1 MARMDKLVRTPVLIV
16 GAGPVGLQIAMD
28 LGWRG
33 TDCVVIDKAD
43 GAPVLHPRAAGISP
57 RTMEFCRR
65 WGIVDQV
72 RQFGFPA
79 DFDMSVVYCTALLG
93 HLIGR
98 EDYPPLERQRQVPFS
113 PENQWRC
120 PQTVFDPL
128 LASALRSYSGVR
140 LYYKHRLAGFEQ
152 HDDGVRA
159 DVVDLED
166 GSTSAIEAEYLVAC
180 DGSAS
185 EIATALGIEVEGKRA
200 LSYSLNAVIQA
211 PQLFKWHAM
220 GEAVRYLFI
229 GPEGTWANLTAVDG
243 HDRWRFTLIGTEEKL
258 ELAKLDMNGEIRR
271 AFGTDRIPF
280 EILAMAPWRRS
291 ETIAR
296 EYRRGRIL
304 IAGDA
309 AHTMSPTGGHGMN
322 TGAGDAV
329 DLGWK
334 LDAVLRGWGGKH
346 LLDSY
351 EAERRP
357 VAVRNARN
365 SSENFRTW
373 LSAARSSDVTAD
385 TAAGLEARELI
396 GRSLRESLRAE
407 WDSWGIQLGYRYED
421 SPICISDDTPAP
433 PDGPSEYVQSARP
446 GSRAP
451 HAWLPDGRSTLD
463 LFGRGFVL
471 LRLCAGD
478 LDVGALARAAA
489 EKQVPL
495 SVMDINTREVRDLYG
510 APLVLVRPDGHCAW
524 RGDAVPK
531 RPGEVIDIVR
541 GARRR
546 AVHAS
551 ATDERGKVQPA
562 HHIV

>member
-1 MARMDKLVRTPVLIV
+1 MDKLVRTPVLVV
-16 GAGPVGLQIAMD
+16 GAGPVGLQTGMD

-33 TDCVVIDKAD
+33 TDCVLIDEAD
-43 GAPVLHPRAAGISP
+43 GSPVIHPRAAGISP

-65 WGIVDQV
+65 WGIVDRV
-72 RQFGFPA
+72 RQLGFPV
-79 DFDMSVVYCTALLG
+79 DFDMSVVYCTTLVG

-128 LASALRSYSGVR
+128 LANALRSYAGVR
-140 LYYKHRLAGFEQ
+140 LYYRHRLVAFKST
-152 HDDGVRA
+152 DDCVRA
-159 DVVDLED
+159 EVQDLEN
-166 GSTSAIEAEYLVAC
+166 GRTSIVEAEYLVAC
-180 DGSAS
+180 DGAGSKITGS
-185 EIATALGIEVEGKRA
+185 LGIETEGKRA
-200 LSYSLNAVIQA
+200 LSYSLNAVIEV
-211 PQLFKWHAM
+211 PGLFKLHPM

-258 ELAKLDMNGEIRR
+258 ELSKLDMRGEIRR
-271 AFGTDRIPF
+271 AFGTDAIRF

-334 LDAVLRGWGGKH
+334 LDAVLRGWGGGQ

-357 VAVRNARN
+357 VAIRNARN

-385 TAAGLEARELI
+385 TPAGHEARDAI
-396 GRSLRESLRAE
+396 CRSLRESLRAE
-407 WDSWGIQLGYRYED
+407 WDSWGIQLGYRYEG
-421 SPICISDDTPAP
+421 SPICIPDGSPAP
-433 PDGPSEYVQSARP
+433 PDGPSDYVQSARP

-451 HAWLPDGRSTLD
+451 HFWLPDGRSTLD

-471 LRLCAGD
+471 LRLSADD
-478 LDVGALARAAA
+478 LDVGPLVRAATA
-489 EKQVPL
+489 RRVPF
-495 SVMDINTREVRDLYG
+495 SVIDIDIADLRDLYG
-510 APLVLVRPDGHCAW
+510 APLVLVRPDGHSAW
-524 RGDAVPK
+524 RNHAIPT
-531 RPGEVIDIVR
+531 RPDEVIDIVR
-541 GARRR
+541 GARRGTEDEPASGAR
-546 AVHAS
+546 SAVQAEIS
-551 ATDERGKVQPA
+551 T
-562 HHIV
+562 

>member
-1 MARMDKLVRTPVLIV
+1 MKKLVQTPVLVV
-16 GAGPVGLQIAMD
+16 GAGPVGLQIGMD

-33 TDCVVIDKAD
+33 TDCVLIDEANGLPVI
-43 GAPVLHPRAAGISP
+43 HPRAAGISP

-72 RQFGFPA
+72 RKFGFPA
-79 DFDMSVVYCTALLG
+79 DFDMSVVYCTSLVG

-98 EDYPPLERQRQVPFS
+98 EEYPPLQCQRQVPFS

-128 LASALRSYSGVR
+128 LANALRSYESVR
-140 LYYKHRLAGFEQ
+140 LYYKHRLMAFKTS
-152 HDDGVRA
+152 DDCVRA
-159 DVVDLED
+159 EVLDLEND
-166 GSTSAIEAEYLVAC
+166 RTSIIEAKYLVAC
-180 DGSAS
+180 DGAGSNITAS
-185 EIATALGIEVEGKRA
+185 LGIEAEGKRA
-200 LSYSLNAVIQA
+200 LSYSLNAVIDI
-211 PQLFKWHAM
+211 PGFFKLHRM

-258 ELAKLDMNGEIRR
+258 ELSKLDMKSEIRR
-271 AFGTDRIPF
+271 AFGTDAIPF
-280 EILAMAPWRRS
+280 EIVAMAPWRRS
-291 ETIAR
+291 ESIAR

-334 LDAVLRGWGGKH
+334 LDAVLRGWGGAH

-357 VAVRNARN
+357 VAIRNARN

-385 TAAGLEARELI
+385 TPAGHEARETVS
-396 GRSLRESLRAE
+396 RTLRESLRAE
-407 WDSWGIQLGYRYED
+407 WDSWGIQLGYRYES
-421 SPICISDDTPAP
+421 SPICIPDGSPAP
-433 PDGPSEYVQSARP
+433 PDDPSDYVQSARP

-451 HAWLPDGRSTLD
+451 HFWLPDGRSTLD

-471 LRLCAGD
+471 LRLCAED
-478 LDVGALARAAA
+478 PDVGPLVRAATA
-489 EKQVPL
+489 SRVPF
-495 SVMDINTREVRDLYG
+495 SVVDINIADLRDLYG
-510 APLVLVRPDGHCAW
+510 APLVLVRPDGHTAW
-524 RGDAVPK
+524 RGHAVPN
-531 RPGEVIDIVR
+531 RPDEVIDVVR
-541 GARRR
+541 GAGRGRE
-546 AVHAS
+546 HAP
-551 ATDERGKVQPA
+551 AGDERSTVPVSIA
-562 HHIV
+562 T

>member
-1 MARMDKLVRTPVLIV
+1 MDKRLRTPILIV
-16 GAGPVGLQIAMD
+16 GAGPVGLQTAMD

-33 TDCVVIDKAD
+33 TDCMLIDEAD
-43 GAPVLHPRAAGISP
+43 GAPVIHPRAAGISP

-79 DFDMSVVYCTALLG
+79 DFDMSVVYCTTLAG

-98 EDYPPLERQRQVPFS
+98 EDYPPLGLQRQVPFS

-128 LASALRSYSGVR
+128 LANALRRYPGVR
-140 LYYKHRLAGFEQ
+140 LHYKHRLVGFKAN
-152 HDDGVRA
+152 DDGVLA
-159 DVVDLED
+159 EILDLENTRI
-166 GSTSAIEAEYLVAC
+166 STVEAEYLIAC
-180 DGSAS
+180 DGSGSDVAVS
-185 EIATALGIEVEGKRA
+185 LGIEAEGKRA
-200 LSYSLNAVIQA
+200 LSYSLNAVIQV
-211 PQLFKWHAM
+211 PGFFKLHRM

-243 HDRWRFTLIGTEEKL
+243 RDRWRFTLIGSEEKL
-258 ELAKLDMNGEIRR
+258 ELAKLDMKGEIQR
-271 AFGTDRIPF
+271 AFGTDTIPF
-280 EILAMAPWRRS
+280 EIVATAPWRRS

-334 LDAVLRGWGGKH
+334 LDAVLRGWGGDR

-373 LSAARSSDVTAD
+373 LSAARSSEVAAD
-385 TAAGLEARELI
+385 TPAGHEAREMI
-396 GRSLRESLRAE
+396 CRSLRESLRAE

-421 SPICISDDTPAP
+421 SPICIPDDSAAP
-433 PDGPSEYVQSARP
+433 PDGPSDYVQSARP

-451 HAWLPDGRSTLD
+451 HCWLPDGRSTLD

-478 LDVGALARAAA
+478 LDVGPLVRAAA
-489 EKQVPL
+489 AKCVPF
-495 SVMDINTREVRDLYG
+495 SVVDIDTAELRDLYG
-510 APLVLVRPDGHCAW
+510 ASLVLVRPDGHSAW
-524 RGDAVPK
+524 RGDTLPQ
-531 RPGEVIDIVR
+531 RPDEVIDIVR

-546 AVHAS
+546 ITRAPAS
-551 ATDERGKVQPA
+551 GERGVVQPA
-562 HHIV
+562 VT